1 MADDIDLA
9 QEREQTML
17 DALINHRKP
26 VPTHKGYCLNCDEPV
41 QEAAYCDADCRAD
54 HEQRERF
61 NARRSD

>member
-9 QEREQTML
+9 LDREEKL
-17 DALINHRKP
+17 LEARIAYRKP